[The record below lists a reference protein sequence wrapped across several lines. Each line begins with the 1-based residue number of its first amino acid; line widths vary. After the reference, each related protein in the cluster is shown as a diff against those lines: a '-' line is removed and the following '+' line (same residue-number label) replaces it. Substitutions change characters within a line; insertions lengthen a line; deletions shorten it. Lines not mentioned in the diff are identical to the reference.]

1 MSTALGPDLGG
12 EGERI
17 TALAYDPSDP
27 QFLSDPADYYRWLRD
42 EAPVH
47 RHAGSGAHLL
57 SRFEDVWEATAD
69 WQGYSS
75 ESPVAKLLHM
85 ASMDPPRHDRLRT
98 SVARAFSPS
107 RIADLEPGVR
117 SLCRELLA
125 PLDDVAAVGGCV
137 DLVESFAAIFPSRV
151 VHRLLGVAPH
161 FDESIRRAAL
171 AIGAAR
177 DPETLAA
184 GLRDFVAE
192 TRKAE
197 SVDPGSATGLLPMLQ
212 RESGPDALSPD
223 EIGGVFSN
231 LVLAGTDTVT
241 NLIGNGL
248 VLLQRDRDAR
258 RRLVQ
263 DPSKIPA
270 AIEEMLR
277 FESPVQS
284 LARRTL
290 RDVSLHG
297 VTIPEGAE
305 VRLLWGAANRDEREF
320 ERPDVFDGE
329 RKIRRHLAFGHGIH
343 FCLGAGLARLEARI
357 AFEEILARWPD
368 HEIELAALERLPSLW
383 VRAWE
388 SVPVRLR

>member
-1 MSTALGPDLGG
+1 MSEPA
-12 EGERI
+12 ERI
-17 TALAYDPSDP
+17 TELAYDPADP
-27 QFLSDPADYYRWLRD
+27 QFLSDPSDYYRWLRD
-42 EAPVH
+42 ESPVH
-47 RHAGSGAHLL
+47 RHPASGAYLL

-69 WQGYSS
+69 WRTYSS
-75 ESPVAKLLHM
+75 ASPVAKLLHM
-85 ASMDPPRHDRLRT
+85 ASMDPPGHDRLRA
-98 SVARAFSPS
+98 SVARGLSPS
-107 RIADLEPGVR
+107 KIAALEPAVR
-117 SLCRELLA
+117 TICRTLLE
-125 PLDDVAAVGGCV
+125 PLREESRV
-137 DLVESFAAIFPSRV
+137 DLVESFSAIFPSRV
-151 VHRLLGVAPH
+151 IHRLLGVAER
-161 FDESIRRAAL
+161 FDEPIRHAAL

-177 DPETLAA
+177 DPATLAA
-184 GLRDFVAE
+184 RMQAFVAE

-197 SVDPGSATGLLPMLQ
+197 SVDPGSTMGILPMLQ
-212 RESGPDALSPD
+212 RETGPDALSAD

-258 RRLVQ
+258 RRLVA

-297 VTIPEGAE
+297 VSIPAGAE
-305 VRLLWGAANRDEREF
+305 VRLLWGAANRDDREF
-320 ERPDVFDGE
+320 ERADDFDCG
-329 RKIRRHLAFGHGIH
+329 RVIRRHLAFGHGIH
-343 FCLGAGLARLEARI
+343 FCVGAGLARLEARI

-368 HEIELAALERLPSLW
+368 YEIDLASLARLPSLW

-388 SVPVRLR
+388 RVPVLLRSAH